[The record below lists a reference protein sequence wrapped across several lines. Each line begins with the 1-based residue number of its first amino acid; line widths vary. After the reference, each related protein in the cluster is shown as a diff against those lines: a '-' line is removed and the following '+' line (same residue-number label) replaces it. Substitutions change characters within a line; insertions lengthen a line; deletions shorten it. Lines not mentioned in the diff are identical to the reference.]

1 MAQRFVPGTDQRT
14 TVPWTASMVATVL
27 AAHARSGSGWIV
39 GQYRRRSCITG
50 GSASCTLLA
59 ASHGRLGL
67 SILLHQFKGLIVL
80 LLVAATVV
88 AFLMGESVEAS
99 AILVVILLHASIIT
113 GGARVPADRR
123 VIASESTWPTWKRCT
138 RSRSSAPP

>member
-1 MAQRFVPGTDQRT
+1 MRLPSSGTSK
-14 TVPWTASMVATVL
+14 P
-27 AAHARSGSGWIV
+27 HARSGSG
-39 GQYRRRSCITG
+39 SCITG

-59 ASHGRLGL
+59 ASHGR
-67 SILLHQFKGLIVL
+67 LLHQFKGLIVL